1 MLSFEIGRRREFE
14 EEERRV
20 RRKKKRGRKK
30 EEAIEEMKKKEKEWK
45 LFVLFCWLEKESVS
59 VGCVSPRLMLEI
71 RLFVWFGL
79 LGWEWIRVWEK
90 MNYYYKLFFILL
102 FSE

>member
-1 MLSFEIGRRREFE
+1 LSFEIGRRREFE

-20 RRKKKRGRKK
+20 RREKKRGRKK
-30 EEAIEEMKKKEKEWK
+30 KAIEEMKKKEKEWK

-71 RLFVWFGL
+71 RLLVGNGMDKGL
-79 LGWEWIRVWEK
+79 GK
-90 MNYYYKLFFILL
+90 K
-102 FSE
+102 

>member
-71 RLFVWFGL
+71 RLLVGNGMDKGL
-79 LGWEWIRVWEK
+79 VK
-90 MNYYYKLFFILL
+90 K
-102 FSE
+102 

>member
-45 LFVLFCWLEKESVS
+45 LFVCF
-59 VGCVSPRLMLEI
+59 VGWRRKVCLSAVFR
-71 RLFVWFGL
+71 RGL
-79 LGWEWIRVWEK
+79 C
-90 MNYYYKLFFILL
+90 
-102 FSE
+102 

>member
-20 RRKKKRGRKK
+20 RREKKRGRKK
-30 EEAIEEMKKKEKEWK
+30 KAIEEMKKKEKEWK

-71 RLFVWFGL
+71 RLLVGNGMDKGL
-79 LGWEWIRVWEK
+79 GK
-90 MNYYYKLFFILL
+90 K
-102 FSE
+102 